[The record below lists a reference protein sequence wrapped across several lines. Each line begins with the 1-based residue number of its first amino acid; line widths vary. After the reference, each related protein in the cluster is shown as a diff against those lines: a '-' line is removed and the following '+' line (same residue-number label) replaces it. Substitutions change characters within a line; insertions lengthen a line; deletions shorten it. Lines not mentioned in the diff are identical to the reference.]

1 MLFLSFCLIFFFC
14 TLCTCRSE
22 EEGRD
27 AEGEEAEVEEL
38 LSKSLSTEVGDSL
51 GKSVTCSTLLSKSK
65 SREGGEL
72 EDCSTLPT
80 APTESSLHNHTRF
93 YHLIAMLWQNGD
105 RPLVNSFAQ
114 VCSDLFC

>member
-1 MLFLSFCLIFFFC
+1 M
-14 TLCTCRSE
+14 
-22 EEGRD
+22 
-27 AEGEEAEVEEL
+27 EEL

-65 SREGGEL
+65 SRGGGEL

-80 APTESSLHNHTRF
+80 APTESSLRNHTRF

-114 VCSDLFC
+114 VCSDLF

>member
-1 MLFLSFCLIFFFC
+1 M
-14 TLCTCRSE
+14 
-22 EEGRD
+22 
-27 AEGEEAEVEEL
+27 EEL

-80 APTESSLHNHTRF
+80 APTESSLRNHTRF
-93 YHLIAMLWQNGD
+93 YHVIAMLWKNGD
-105 RPLVNSFAQ
+105 QPSLVNSFAQ
-114 VCSDLFC
+114 VCSDLF